1 MVTLYPS
8 CANSAAQPRP
18 AGPEPI
24 TATAIPFFVA
34 GGFSTEI
41 FRSLTKSVAKRCKRP
56 ISIGF
61 SSRSCNTHAPSHN
74 TLVGHTR
81 AHDAPRML
89 AVRIVRAAPTSLCV
103 AIFLIKPGTSIPVG
117 HAAMQGASKQYKHR
131 SASTTASWGRSGKCR
146 SAMLRAIVSDGS
158 RGLKVILS
166 VTESIGDLPLIASNL
181 FTCAV
186 RARATFSLA
195 IASLG
200 VNKLDE
206 LDGSC
211 HTCSHV
217 KRTSSQTHR

>member
-1 MVTLYPS
+1 M
-8 CANSAAQPRP
+8 
-18 AGPEPI
+18 
-24 TATAIPFFVA
+24 AIPFCLV
-34 GGFSTEI
+34 GGFNTEI
-41 FRSLTKSVAKRCKRP
+41 FRSLTKSVAKRCSRP

-61 SSRSCNTHAPSHN
+61 SSRSCNTHAPSHK

-81 AHDAPRML
+81 AHEAPRML

-117 HAAMQGASKQYKHR
+117 HAAMHGASKQYRQR
-131 SASTTASWGRSGKCR
+131 SASTIASCARNGKCR
-146 SAMLRAIVSDGS
+146 SAMLWAIVSAGS
-158 RGLKVILS
+158 RGLKVMLS
-166 VTESIGDLPLIASNL
+166 VTKSIGDLPLIASNL
-181 FTCAV
+181 FTLVA
-186 RARATFSLA
+186 RARVILSLA

-211 HTCSHV
+211 HTCTHV